1 MKKLALLILLLYMAL
16 CVGAN
21 NKFDYKRYKA
31 ELVKYITN
39 KACLTQAEAAKF
51 FPVYNEMQ
59 QKQRVLFNEL
69 KKNRRVKPASDAEYK
84 KVIRRHCELE
94 IQIKE
99 VQQQYHNK
107 FLKILPAKKVYD
119 VIKAEDRFHREAFKK
134 LMKQKSKQNNKK

>member
-1 MKKLALLILLLYMAL
+1 MKKLTLFILLLGMTL
-16 CVGAN
+16 CVGAH
-21 NKFDYKRYKA
+21 NKFDYKKYKA

-69 KKNRRVKPASDAEYK
+69 KKNKRLKPASDAEYK
-84 KVIRRHCELE
+84 KVIRRHSELE
-94 IQIKE
+94 IQMKE
-99 VQQQYHNK
+99 LQLQYHNK

-119 VIKAEDRFHREAFKK
+119 VIKAEDRFHREAFKR
-134 LMKQKSKQNNKK
+134 LMKSRAQQKNKK